1 MASVKYADRP
11 VFFEVSENK
20 WINLQHI
27 SSFEQSLYTSGT
39 FGVTKQKT
47 LITMADGSEHLF
59 DGYAEEVASLLCG
72 KPTGVEVAVAVA
84 APAEAKE

>member
-1 MASVKYADRP
+1 MTSVKYADRP

-27 SSFEQSLYTSGT
+27 SSFEQSLYASGT

-47 LITMADGSEHLF
+47 LITMADGSTHLF
-59 DGYAEEVASLLCG
+59 DGLAEEVASLLCG
-72 KPTGVEVAVAVA
+72 KPKGAEVAAT
-84 APAEAKE
+84 AEAKE